1 MGALALANPIMAAS
15 GTFGYG
21 LDLSSS
27 ARRSGWGRSSPRV
40 CRPGRGVGNPTPRI
54 VETAAGMINAI
65 GLQNIGVEAFC
76 RDALPVLRERGAVVA
91 VNVFGERME
100 EYVEVI
106 ERCERE
112 EGIAAYEL
120 NVSCPNVTA
129 GGMEFGHDPAQLER
143 LTRMCRDAT
152 RRQLWVKLSP
162 NAPDL
167 VATARAAVAGGADAL
182 TLINTLRAMAI
193 DAVARRP
200 VLASACGGLSGPA
213 IKPIALRMVWEVH
226 RALPEVPLVGIGGVE
241 TGRDV
246 VEFLLAGA
254 SAVQVG
260 TAIFR
265 DPAAPLR
272 ILSELERFCAEH
284 GVADV
289 ARAGGGARSGPDAC
303 TRRCAAAGGG
313 ARHLRAGRR
322 SCAWRALL
330 RGRVGVVKVG
340 LEAFTAHGPAL
351 VARGRCARRAGVPG
365 PQAPRHPQ
373 HRGARGAQ
381 RGTPRRRDAHGAR
394 LRGRGDAARRGGG
407 RRRRGEP
414 AGGAGGHG
422 SDEPGRC
429 GARRASGS
437 RAAPPD
443 GWRRGRGSRSACGC
457 AGVVCSPRE
466 AAGCE
471 PRSARGSCW

>member
-1 MGALALANPIMAAS
+1 MSVRLGVELGKLAVANPIMAAS

-21 LDLSSS
+21 LDLLEFCPPERLGAVVTKGLSPKP
-27 ARRSGWGRSSPRV
+27 RRGS
-40 CRPGRGVGNPTPRI
+40 PTPRI

-76 RDALPVLRERGAVVA
+76 IDALPVLRERGAVVV

-120 NVSCPNVTA
+120 NVSCPNVSA
-129 GGMEFGHDPAQLER
+129 GGIEFGHDPAQLER
-143 LTRMCRDAT
+143 LTRMCRAGT
-152 RRQLWVKLSP
+152 RRVLWVKLSP

-167 VATARAAVAGGADAL
+167 VGTARAAVDGGADGL

-193 DAVARRP
+193 DAEKRRP
-200 VLASACGGLSGPA
+200 VLARGCGGLSGPA

-226 RALPEVPLVGIGGVE
+226 GALPSVPLVGIGGVE

-272 ILSELERFCAEH
+272 ILGELERFCAEH
-284 GVADV
+284 GIAEVRELV
-289 ARAGGGARSGPDAC
+289 GA
-303 TRRCAAAGGG
+303 
-313 ARHLRAGRR
+313 
-322 SCAWRALL
+322 
-330 RGRVGVVKVG
+330 
-340 LEAFTAHGPAL
+340 LEWH
-351 VARGRCARRAGVPG
+351 
-365 PQAPRHPQ
+365 
-373 HRGARGAQ
+373 
-381 RGTPRRRDAHGAR
+381 
-394 LRGRGDAARRGGG
+394 
-407 RRRRGEP
+407 
-414 AGGAGGHG
+414 
-422 SDEPGRC
+422 
-429 GARRASGS
+429 
-437 RAAPPD
+437 
-443 GWRRGRGSRSACGC
+443 
-457 AGVVCSPRE
+457 
-466 AAGCE
+466 
-471 PRSARGSCW
+471 